1 MFSEVSS
8 ASGTEKEEGGEVRY
22 GRHDRDVAHL
32 YRLVSSALHVS
43 GQVGGWSRQ
52 QTPGRVCHHHT
63 GGLSGIPLNNPLDII
78 VKFSRLSCCFLFELL
93 LYSPS
98 SL

>member
-8 ASGTEKEEGGEVRY
+8 ASGTEEEESGEVRY

-43 GQVGGWSRQ
+43 GQIGGWSRQ
-52 QTPGRVCHHHT
+52 QTLGRVRHHHT
-63 GGLSGIPLNNPLDII
+63 GGLSGKYPLKSHYSEVFMVVLLIFI
-78 VKFSRLSCCFLFELL
+78 VLVAS
-93 LYSPS
+93 
-98 SL
+98 